1 MLGDFERVNDSFRLM
16 SLETRLLGREA
27 DQNKVKFISL
37 IILKD
42 ARTRLNKKP
51 RKNVMELR
59 STPTYSL
66 T

>member
-1 MLGDFERVNDSFRLM
+1 LLGDFERVNDSFRLM